1 MMNRL
6 QTWFITQLS
15 CNLAWCIGFLVFSYL
30 EEAYKYPSCFVIN
43 IEKVEKFLDKFL
55 VKEIIFV
62 SFHFTAF
69 VNKFLFLSFA
79 FIFSLLS
86 LLSLFFLSLSRLP
99 NTPLEDDNSRDAWLS
114 LLPLKRK
121 EASLAVGLKHVV
133 LMY

>member
-1 MMNRL
+1 MLNRL

-43 IEKVEKFLDKFL
+43 IEVFGQVFGEGDYFCKF
-55 VKEIIFV
+55 
-62 SFHFTAF
+62 SFTAF

>member
-1 MMNRL
+1 M
-6 QTWFITQLS
+6 
-15 CNLAWCIGFLVFSYL
+15 
-30 EEAYKYPSCFVIN
+30 KVIN
-43 IEKVEKFLDKFL
+43 S
-55 VKEIIFV
+55 V

-69 VNKFLFLSFA
+69 VNKVLFFFVL
-79 FIFSLLS
+79 FSLF
-86 LLSLFFLSLSRLP
+86 SLFFLSLSRLP

>member
-1 MMNRL
+1 MK
-6 QTWFITQLS
+6 
-15 CNLAWCIGFLVFSYL
+15 
-30 EEAYKYPSCFVIN
+30 E
-43 IEKVEKFLDKFL
+43 DK
-55 VKEIIFV
+55 FV

-69 VNKFLFLSFA
+69 VNKVLFLSFA
-79 FIFSLLS
+79 FIFS

-99 NTPLEDDNSRDAWLS
+99 NTSLEDDNSRDAWLS

>member
-1 MMNRL
+1 MLNRL

-43 IEKVEKFLDKFL
+43 IEVFGQVFGEGDYFCKF
-55 VKEIIFV
+55 
-62 SFHFTAF
+62 SFTAF

-86 LLSLFFLSLSRLP
+86 LISLFFLSLSRLP

-121 EASLAVGLKHVV
+121 KASLAVGLKHVV

>member
-1 MMNRL
+1 M
-6 QTWFITQLS
+6 F
-15 CNLAWCIGFLVFSYL
+15 CNKERGDRY
-30 EEAYKYPSCFVIN
+30 
-43 IEKVEKFLDKFL
+43 KFLENFL
-55 VKEIIFV
+55 VKEKFCKFI
-62 SFHFTAF
+62 AF

-86 LLSLFFLSLSRLP
+86 LFSLFFFSLSRLP